1 MPSHADTQR
10 LGRLQNGMAQAGL
23 DAVVCRLPENVL
35 YVTGYWPV
43 IGASTAVLTKDGD
56 VTLIPPRSELDYV
69 ARGWVADVRPY
80 RFVSMENTANANRD
94 TKPLLERVVVEKGL
108 ERARIGYE
116 GSFELVAANNVAG
129 EARVFAETTLRM
141 LRDSAPNASPVDAT
155 AVLLRARAVK
165 SAAEIDAIRRANEIA
180 AFGYE
185 AGARAIRAG
194 ATEAEVA
201 AAVEARAYGAGV
213 GHRGT
218 ERARGFCFAMSGP
231 NSANSWRPFCMS
243 TAKKLAPGEPVLVEL
258 NTYADG
264 YFGDLTR
271 TFVVGGE
278 PDARTK
284 SMFAAVRT
292 AIDEVIAAVRP
303 GVRARDLDALAR
315 RSLAGHG
322 LADKFPH
329 QLGHGVGLQFHDP
342 CPILHPAS
350 EDVLEEGMALAV
362 EPAVYIEGWGGVR
375 MEENL
380 IVTARG
386 CDSLCAYPR
395 GGA

>member
-1 MPSHADTQR
+1 MANPVDTER
-10 LGRLQNGMAQAGL
+10 LTRLRDGMKQAGL
-23 DAVVCRLPENVL
+23 DALVCRLPENVL

-43 IGASTAVLTKDGD
+43 IGASTAVVTKDGD
-56 VTLIPPRSELDYV
+56 VTLIPPFSELDYV
-69 ARGWVADVRPY
+69 KRGWVADVRPY
-80 RFVSMENTANANRD
+80 RFVNMDKMANANRD
-94 TKPLLERVVVEKGL
+94 TKPVLERVVADKGL
-108 ERARIGYE
+108 GKARIGYE

-129 EARVFAETTLRM
+129 EARVIAETTLRM
-141 LRDSAPNASPVDAT
+141 VRESAPGATLVDAT
-155 AVLLRARAVK
+155 PVLLRSRAVK
-165 SAAEIDAIRRANEIA
+165 SAVEIDAIRRANEIA

-185 AGARAIRAG
+185 AAADAIRAG
-194 ATEAEVA
+194 VTEAAVA
-201 AAVEARAYGAGV
+201 GAVEARAYGAGV

-243 TAKKLAPGEPVLVEL
+243 TAKKLAAGEPVLVEL
-258 NTYADG
+258 NTFADG

-278 PDARTK
+278 PDDRTK
-284 SMFAAVRT
+284 TLFRAVRG
-292 AIDEVIAAVRP
+292 AIDAVIAAVKP
-303 GVRARDLDALAR
+303 GVKARDLDALAR
-315 RSLAGHG
+315 KSLAGHG

-342 CPILHPAS
+342 IPTLHPAS

-386 CDSLCAYPR
+386 CDSLCGYPR

>member
-80 RFVSMENTANANRD
+80 QFVSMENTANANRD

-116 GSFELVAANNVAG
+116 GSFELVAANYVAG
-129 EARVFAETTLRM
+129 EARVFAETTLR
-141 LRDSAPNASPVDAT
+141 
-155 AVLLRARAVK
+155 LLRARAVK
-165 SAAEIDAIRRANEIA
+165 SAAEIDTIRRANEIA

-243 TAKKLAPGEPVLVEL
+243 TVKKLAPGEPVLVEL

-322 LADKFPH
+322 
-329 QLGHGVGLQFHDP
+329 
-342 CPILHPAS
+342 S
-350 EDVLEEGMALAV
+350 
-362 EPAVYIEGWGGVR
+362 
-375 MEENL
+375 
-380 IVTARG
+380 
-386 CDSLCAYPR
+386 
-395 GGA
+395 